1 LIGYMIRRFVQALV
15 VMIGVTIIAFV
26 LRDLLPGT
34 LAGDLLGPRATAAQL
49 HTFNV
54 ENGLN
59 RPLPVQYLKF
69 LDQLVLHHNLG
80 YSFKQNQ
87 SVDAIIVHNVPRDGV
102 LLGISFVISVLVAI
116 PIGILQAVRRN
127 RGGDYAGTAF
137 AFFMYAIPDFLL
149 GLILVAIL
157 AVKFRVFPPEAPTAN
172 TITGVLSD
180 FKALVLP
187 IVTEILVGYAGF
199 SRYMRSSAIDSLSQ
213 DYVRTARAKGLS
225 ERAVLRRHIV
235 RNSLIPMATLI
246 GLSIPVIFTS
256 GLLIEYVFNFQG
268 LGLEFYQSSVVGDYP
283 VTIGI
288 TVFIAALTVLG
299 NLLADVAYAVLDPR
313 VRYS

>member
-1 LIGYMIRRFVQALV
+1 MIGYIIRRIVAALV
-15 VMIGVTIIAFV
+15 VILGVTIIAFL
-26 LRDLLPGT
+26 LRDLLPGS
-34 LAGDLLGPRATAAQL
+34 LAGDLLGPKATAAEI

-87 SVDAIIVHNVPRDGV
+87 SVNAIIVHNVPRDGV
-102 LLGISFVISVLVAI
+102 LLGISFVISVLLAV

-127 RGGDYAGTAF
+127 KASDYAGTAF

-149 GLILVAIL
+149 GLILIAVLAIDF
-157 AVKFRVFPPEAPTAN
+157 KVFPPTAPANN
-172 TITGVLSD
+172 TITGVLGN
-180 FKALVLP
+180 FKGLVLP
-187 IVTEILVGYAGF
+187 IVTEILVGYAAF
-199 SRYMRSSAIDSLSQ
+199 SRYMRSSAIDSLTQ
-213 DYVRTARAKGLS
+213 DYIRTARAKGLS
-225 ERAVLRRHIV
+225 ERAVLVHHVV

-246 GLSIPVIFTS
+246 GLSIPLIFTS

-268 LGLEFYQSSVVGDYP
+268 LGLEFYASSVDGDYP

-288 TVFIAALTVLG
+288 TIFIAALTVVA